1 MAKKPKLSFPQ
12 MDLLEDLERS
22 HMGSQH
28 VVPTYR
34 PAIKLVELGLAEWQ
48 HVERLR
54 ITPAG
59 IELLKEVR
67 N

>member
-1 MAKKPKLSFPQ
+1 MTAKVKLSFPQ
-12 MDLLEDLERS
+12 MDLLEELER
-22 HMGSQH
+22 MGSQH